1 MGRIVK
7 IVKIVVGLFLA
18 VHGLIHVTYFV
29 PSDDPRYPMAPAR
42 SWLVS
47 RAGVPLGVVRI
58 LVRAL
63 AILATVG
70 FCLFALSYL
79 GLLVPSA
86 WFVPLGVV
94 SAAVSLA
101 VITATWNTQFIVGAA
116 IDLGIL
122 IWVLF

>member
-1 MGRIVK
+1 M
-7 IVKIVVGLFLA
+7 KIVVGLFLA

-42 SWLVS
+42 SWLVT
-47 RAGVPLGVVRI
+47 RAGVPLGVVRL
-58 LVRAL
+58 LVRVLAL
-63 AILATVG
+63 LATVG
-70 FCLFALSYL
+70 FWLFALSYL
-79 GLLVPSA
+79 GLLAPAA

-101 VITATWNTQFIVGAA
+101 VIAATWNTQFIVGAA